1 MIDKNYCM
9 SSYLAF
15 RYVEREGVDF
25 YPGMRHRNFK
35 PVPDAERMLV
45 KTSEQ
50 IGELVGEQVGKLRE
64 DNKLGI
70 LLSGGMDSAIVA
82 SYMRG
87 CDAYTFR
94 FLGGEMQKEE
104 LQRAE
109 YYAKT
114 Y

>member
-15 RYVEREGVDF
+15 RYVEREDVDF
-25 YPGMRHRNFK
+25 YPGMKHRNFK
-35 PVPDAERMLV
+35 PVSDAERMLV

-50 IGELVGEQVGKLRE
+50 IGELVGAQVEKLRE
-64 DNKLGI
+64 GNKLGI

-94 FLGGEMQKEE
+94 FLGG
-104 LQRAE
+104 
-109 YYAKT
+109 
-114 Y
+114 